1 MKAELVTDFDRFWTA
16 YPRKIAKGDA
26 RKAWQALA
34 PDAALVDRI
43 LDALVW
49 QTRQPDW
56 LRDGGTWIP
65 YPATYLRSE
74 RWEDEPVT
82 LPQVGERTLR
92 SLKAI
97 YGDGDVH

>member
-1 MKAELVTDFDRFWTA
+1 MATLVTDFDRFWTA

-26 RKAWQALA
+26 RKAWQALV
-34 PDAALVDRI
+34 PDPALVDRI

-74 RWEDEPVT
+74 RWEDEPANM
-82 LPQVGERTLR
+82 PQFGERTLR

>member
-1 MKAELVTDFDRFWTA
+1 MKAELVTDFDRFWQA

-26 RKAWQALA
+26 RKAWHALA
-34 PDAALVDRI
+34 PDAAFVDRI

-82 LPQVGERTLR
+82 LPQFGERTLR

-97 YGDGDVH
+97 YGDGDIH

>member
-26 RKAWQALA
+26 RKAWHALA
-34 PDAALVDRI
+34 PDAARVDRI

-74 RWEDEPVT
+74 RWEDEPVNM
-82 LPQVGERTLR
+82 PQFGERTLR

-97 YGDGDVH
+97 YGDGDIH